1 LFIPLIGRTEALD
14 VLHARIAVLL
24 TRSNEL
30 SLVEAFWIRMENI
43 YNNKNPHSDCPSF
56 FFWFRFSSYTQGFRT
71 NLHFHPPLPPT
82 RPIYNNVYEIFY
94 CASKLIYTIFSW
106 RLRMWIRYPPFFC
119 FLPTPPL
126 YFLSLFLPYGNPPR
140 CTKVQNI
147 DAIAGPLEYSI
158 GIEA

>member
-1 LFIPLIGRTEALD
+1 MFIPLIGRTEALD

-30 SLVEAFWIRMENI
+30 SLVEAFWIRIENI

-71 NLHFHPPLPPT
+71 NLHFHLHPLPLP
-82 RPIYNNVYEIFY
+82 RLIYNNVYEIFY

-106 RLRMWIRYPPFFC
+106 RLRMWIRYPPFFP
-119 FLPTPPL
+119 FSADPTPL
-126 YFLSLFLPYGNPPR
+126 FSFLVFTLR
-140 CTKVQNI
+140 
-147 DAIAGPLEYSI
+147 
-158 GIEA
+158 

>member
-1 LFIPLIGRTEALD
+1 MFIPLIGRTEALD

-56 FFWFRFSSYTQGFRT
+56 FFFFDFGF
-71 NLHFHPPLPPT
+71 PPILKGFVQTSAYP
-82 RPIYNNVYEIFY
+82 RLIYNNVYEIFY

-106 RLRMWIRYPPFFC
+106 RLRMWIRYPPLFRL
-119 FLPTPPL
+119 LPTLPL
-126 YFLSLFLPYGNPPR
+126 SFLSLFLPYGNPPR